1 MFRKEKWLSLR
12 YGLIM
17 AFFGIWYLIFEIP
30 NTIPPKSIWK
40 SI

>member
-1 MFRKEKWLSLR
+1 MQKN
-12 YGLIM
+12 
-17 AFFGIWYLIFEIP
+17 IWYLIFEIP

>member
-1 MFRKEKWLSLR
+1 
-12 YGLIM
+12 M

>member
-1 MFRKEKWLSLR
+1 
-12 YGLIM
+12 M
-17 AFFGIWYLIFEIP
+17 AEPALWFNNGIFGIWYLIFEIP